1 METYIQNYGQ
11 YNTVVD
17 GNIID
22 EAKWNMVYDG
32 DVLDL
37 EAKRNNEA
45 LYMNL
50 TNDDI
55 LKLLEV
61 PANNKTITE
70 RLENDL
76 HHKLEVEPIIIEEIY
91 EPIKKNSKKRCPNGS
106 RRNKKTRLCHRNNT
120 RKNTGKSVSKN
131 VSKTANSKSSS
142 YNKSTRKTHSK
153 FSTRKTHKTKQ
164 RQDSNKVTPDFMKTI
179 Y

>member
-76 HHKLEVEPIIIEEIY
+76 HHELEVEPIIIEEIY

-120 RKNTGKSVSKN
+120 RKNTGKSVSK
-131 VSKTANSKSSS
+131 SANNKSSS
-142 YNKSTRKTHSK
+142 YNKNTRKTHSK
-153 FSTRKTHKTKQ
+153 ISTRKTHKTKQ